1 MKLSNMVK
9 KTMAYADAT
18 KSSVERLKE
27 GASVIGSLKESA
39 VGFKRAGLS
48 DCSGVYR
55 FTQSKRFNGYKRFR
69 VSYYGYGP
77 AEEGLKQFHRLGS
90 LLDGAEILLNPAAH
104 GGSRMIEV
112 YVNGFRIG
120 TVFFGS
126 DDDDVTDFIENKLL
140 LGHVTDAHVR
150 FETQTVIGRGKF
162 GRTVTEER
170 DKIYLFLKASED

>member
-1 MKLSNMVK
+1 MKLSNMIK
-9 KTMAYADAT
+9 KTRAYADAT
-18 KSSVERLKE
+18 KFSVERLKE
-27 GASVIGSLKESA
+27 GTSVIDSLKESA
-39 VGFKRAGLS
+39 VEFKRAGLS

-69 VSYYGYGP
+69 VSYYGYEP

-90 LLDGAEILLNPAAH
+90 ILDNAEILLNPADY

-120 TVFFGS
+120 TVFFGN
-126 DDDDVTDFIENKLL
+126 DDNDAADFIENKLL
-140 LGHVTDAHVR
+140 HGLVTDAHIR

-162 GRTVTEER
+162 GRTTTEER
-170 DKIYLFLKASED
+170 DRIYLFLKAAEE